1 MPSELKESE
10 KEFLINK
17 YISIGYSK
25 QEAEINLR
33 KTINLI
39 L

>member
-1 MPSELKESE
+1 MSNELKESE

-25 QEAEINLR
+25 KEAEKNLTR
-33 KTINLI
+33 TIKSI
-39 L
+39 I